1 MFNFANDI
9 DIYHEWADVVVNN
22 HFDARFA
29 WSYYCCYV
37 GRKSNKPYA
46 HSHGEIRKKFGHRIV
61 HEEPISGIFSAALGD
76 YGYLVRSP
84 DLDEIMA
91 MCDFIRQKR

>member
-1 MFNFANDI
+1 M
-9 DIYHEWADVVVNN
+9 
-22 HFDARFA
+22 
-29 WSYYCCYV
+29 
-37 GRKSNKPYA
+37 
-46 HSHGEIRKKFGHRIV
+46 KKFGHRIV